1 MVSLA
6 PREAATSEICF
17 PDSASNGFILSDR
30 DDPRPVPRIPSHRH
44 RLRVPGQPN
53 RMLTVDRANN
63 DRIAPVCKTRR
74 LPLFE
79 KTPNWLLPN
88 VPVQDLT
95 NFLAVHNRAA

>member
-1 MVSLA
+1 
-6 PREAATSEICF
+6 
-17 PDSASNGFILSDR
+17 
-30 DDPRPVPRIPSHRH
+30 
-44 RLRVPGQPN
+44 
-53 RMLTVDRANN
+53 MLTVDRANN